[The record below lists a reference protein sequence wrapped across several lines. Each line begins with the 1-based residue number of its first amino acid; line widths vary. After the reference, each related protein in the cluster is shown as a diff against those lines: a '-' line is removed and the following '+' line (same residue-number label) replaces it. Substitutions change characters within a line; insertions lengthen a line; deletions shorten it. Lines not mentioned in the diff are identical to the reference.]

1 MASIVNKDFFCE
13 RCKLQFDKKI
23 VYDIHLKI
31 IHKEDTIKSE
41 LVDTKNDISIE
52 TSVDNIDDFSLF
64 EEPING
70 ISKVNEGKDNSV
82 TLPKKWVEQLL
93 QNPTE
98 HLNPSNMP
106 ENVGNVYE
114 KPLLT
119 NADLIVLAL
128 KSNKDMAMVL
138 NDIYTFI
145 KKMFP
150 YFKNLEKRKWQNP
163 LRHTLTERKSFVQDI
178 TKVCRKNGNGR
189 KSCAWTFNSE
199 EDVQK
204 MSKMLLKRF
213 RKNFLSI
220 LDATPTP
227 HQAYLQQI
235 VGYNKTYMASPTL
248 NQPWVSS

>member
-52 TSVDNIDDFSLF
+52 TSVDNIDDFSLL
-64 EEPING
+64 EEPIYPTN
-70 ISKVNEGKDNSV
+70 
-82 TLPKKWVEQLL
+82 L